1 MNIARVIYK
10 SQRTCSFS
18 VWLLSLSRVIL
29 KSSILIHVWIGRHF
43 FLLTHVLLYGCTTA
57 CLSIHMWYTF
67 GWFPVPGYY
76 KSSCYEYLCTSIW
89 VIFSNKW
96 LGTEWLDHVIAICFI
111 ITDIARLFCKVVV
124 SFYIFAISVCVLY
137 SSTSLPTFGVVSLL
151 HFCPFC
157 TVCSDILLW
166 F

>member
-1 MNIARVIYK
+1 MFLFCLASFPQQSYFEIIHSDTCMNRSSLFLTYSCSIVWMYHCFFIYSHVIHIWMV
-10 SQRTCSFS
+10 SCP
-18 VWLLSLSRVIL
+18 WLLQI
-29 KSSILIHVWIGRHF
+29 K
-43 FLLTHVLLYGCTTA
+43 LLWTLV
-57 CLSIHMWYTF
+57 
-67 GWFPVPGYY
+67 Y
-76 KSSCYEYLCTSIW
+76 KYL

-96 LGTEWLDHVIAICFI
+96 LGTEWLDHVICFI

-151 HFCPFC
+151 YFCPFC